1 MTTPAAPSPKNAE
14 ISPSPEERLLRAWKT
29 YGSLIYV
36 ACGVIAIGI
45 LARYGWIYLNEQKEL
60 GIQKEFSEA
69 TTPDAL
75 SNFAARHPG
84 HPLSGVAEATVA
96 DDAFGAGKYSDAV
109 RSYSAAVAD
118 LPAGPVQSHA
128 KLGLAASL
136 QMSGKLAEAESA
148 MRQILNDSSQLKA
161 IRCEA
166 GFHLAGILVAA
177 GRGAEVQKLAE
188 QLMQI
193 DASSPFAA
201 RTLSIRPPAAA
212 PVVAPAITS

>member
-1 MTTPAAPSPKNAE
+1 MTTPATPSPKNAE
-14 ISPSPEERLLRAWKT
+14 IAPSTEERLLQAWKT
-29 YGSLIYV
+29 YGNLIYV
-36 ACGVIAIGI
+36 VCGAIVIGI

-69 TTPDAL
+69 STPDAF

-84 HPLSGVAEATVA
+84 HPLAGVAEITVA
-96 DDAFGAGKYSDAV
+96 DEDFGSGKYSDAV
-109 RSYSAAVAD
+109 RSYTAAVAD

-136 QMSGKLAEAESA
+136 QMSGKLPEAEASL
-148 MRQILNDSSQLKA
+148 RQILNDSGQLKA
-161 IRCEA
+161 VRCEA
-166 GFHLAGILVAA
+166 GFHLAGLLVAA

-193 DASSPFAA
+193 DAASPFAA
-201 RTLSIRPPAAA
+201 RTLSIRPPAAG